1 MTTNRL
7 FLLLLIPALLL
18 LTACETNEDTY
29 HPPGQYP
36 SNFSVNA
43 NGSNL
48 QMYDARVIGIG
59 NVFYV
64 DDQTIFYQNSKL
76 MRRDL
81 NGITYFQIVPDSM
94 SCSGLL
100 VDKAAQLL
108 YFIGNGD
115 LYRCGFWGE
124 NLTNLTPQ
132 NSKTLAEPHRPGTGR
147 YITMVGRVGYV
158 AGIITNYDLETG
170 QLTEYFELPRAWE
183 AFYNPEYNSFI
194 YQDRLEIKKIDADG
208 QNLSTLLATPYQGYD
223 LQQSFD
229 DRYLFIRV
237 GPQAYYSGAFWVYD
251 YDQQNLRSLGN
262 SSAYTLAENRN
273 MVYAVR
279 GDSDWSQLTRINL
292 DTGWSDVIFDGFWED
307 FRMTGASFLTIR
319 SDEGR
324 IYVKARFVKDKR
336 GLVQ

>member
-1 MTTNRL
+1 MAYRML
-7 FLLLLIPALLL
+7 ALLL
-18 LTACETNEDTY
+18 CALLLGMTACETNEDTY
-29 HPPGQYP
+29 NPPHYP
-36 SNFSVNA
+36 SNFSINP

-81 NGITYFQIVPDSM
+81 SGITYFQIVPDSM
-94 SCSGLL
+94 NCTALI
-100 VDKAAQLL
+100 VDKTAQLL

-132 NSKTLAEPHRPGTGR
+132 NSKTLAEPHRPGNGR

-170 QLTEYFELPRAWE
+170 ELTEYFELPRAWE

-208 QNLSTLLATPYQGYD
+208 ENLSTLLATPYQVYD

-229 DRYLFIRV
+229 DRYIFIRV
-237 GPQAYYSGAFWVYD
+237 SPQAYYSGAFWVYD
-251 YDQQNLRSLGN
+251 HDQQSMASLGN

-279 GDSDWSQLTRINL
+279 GDSDWSQLVRINM
-292 DTGWSDVIFDGFWED
+292 DTGWSDVIFDGIWD
-307 FRMTGASFLTIR
+307 NFRMNGASFLKIR

-324 IYVKARFVKDKR
+324 IYVKARFIKDDK